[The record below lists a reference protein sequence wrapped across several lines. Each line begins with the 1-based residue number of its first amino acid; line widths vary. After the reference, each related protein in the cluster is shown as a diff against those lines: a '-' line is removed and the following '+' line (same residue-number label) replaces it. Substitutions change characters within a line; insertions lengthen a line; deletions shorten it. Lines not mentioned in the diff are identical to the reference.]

1 MDYSMRHWRRE
12 DGGGQAMVDTD
23 QLDGAESHT
32 NKQMDPRQEDAEKES

>member
-1 MDYSMRHWRRE
+1 
-12 DGGGQAMVDTD
+12 MVDTD